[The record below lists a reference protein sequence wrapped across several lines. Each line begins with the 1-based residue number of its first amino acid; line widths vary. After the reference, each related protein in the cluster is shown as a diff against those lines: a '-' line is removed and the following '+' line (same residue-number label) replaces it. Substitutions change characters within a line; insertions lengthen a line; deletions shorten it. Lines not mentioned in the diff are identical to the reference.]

1 MKIRNDSK
9 RTYFFNGGY
18 VAPGCAVD
26 ILDKAVADALI
37 KGYPGELT
45 CLDNIEA
52 VVIPAVEKQPEETK
66 EEVVETKKTKS
77 KKKK

>member
-18 VAPGCAVD
+18 VAPGCVVD
-26 ILDKAVADALI
+26 ILDTAVADALI

-45 CLDNIEA
+45 CLENIEA
-52 VVIPAVEKQPEETK
+52 VVIPVVAKQPEEAK

>member
-1 MKIRNDSK
+1 MKIKNESK

-18 VAPGCAVD
+18 VAPGCVVD

-45 CLDNIEA
+45 CLDNVEA
-52 VVIPAVEKQPEETK
+52 KVIPVVAKEPEVAE

-77 KKKK
+77 RKKK